1 QGRISAGQ
9 VRRGADTYVSQQT
22 LSLLQTKWKDQS
34 EALRHALATSNEGD
48 EVSLFDLQQS
58 SVANPRVRFA
68 ELITRVKGFEL
79 VAEELGH
86 TAVFVTVTA
95 PSAYH
100 PSKTISNKRKRGKRA
115 FTQIINPAWV
125 AAGKPTPKQANDYLC
140 QTWGKVRAAAD
151 RRGLRVYGLRT
162 TEPHADACP
171 HWHMMLF
178 GEPEALTRF
187 VALFQDYAC
196 QAYPE
201 ELTGKVWNKE
211 AGKWHKV
218 PATSVRFNC
227 QVMNP
232 AQVLADGS
240 RVGGAVAYLTKYLTK
255 NLDGKSEQ
263 RREDGE
269 HLAMGDDYEA
279 DTDSIT
285 GAQKVRAWASLWHVR
300 QFQFYGG
307 PPVALWRELRKL
319 RGTKQ
324 DDTVIDQA
332 ATAADTGDWSLFC
345 QLLGGPLAR
354 RKDLPLS
361 LAKEDRPEQVN
372 RYGEAACAVVKGVE
386 AGSAKVVTRTKTW
399 AIDWRKKQSMFEG
412 AAEGLAAR
420 TGEARPSRT
429 CANNCT
435 QLLAD
440 ALTEP
445 LPLPEDQDFRDD
457 HAESD
462 PPPGWDAPVDLGFNE
477 PPPFDA
483 GYFDHCADAGPPE
496 WWTDRDE
503 CAHLDGNAELVRCE
517 DGL

>member
-1 QGRISAGQ
+1 
-9 VRRGADTYVSQQT
+9 
-22 LSLLQTKWKDQS
+22 
-34 EALRHALATSNEGD
+34 
-48 EVSLFDLQQS
+48 
-58 SVANPRVRFA
+58 
-68 ELITRVKGFEL
+68 
-79 VAEELGH
+79 
-86 TAVFVTVTA
+86 
-95 PSAYH
+95 
-100 PSKTISNKRKRGKRA
+100 
-115 FTQIINPAWV
+115 
-125 AAGKPTPKQANDYLC
+125 
-140 QTWGKVRAAAD
+140 
-151 RRGLRVYGLRT
+151 
-162 TEPHADACP
+162 
-171 HWHMMLF
+171 
-178 GEPEALTRF
+178 
-187 VALFQDYAC
+187 
-196 QAYPE
+196 
-201 ELTGKVWNKE
+201 
-211 AGKWHKV
+211 
-218 PATSVRFNC
+218 
-227 QVMNP
+227 
-232 AQVLADGS
+232 DGS